1 MSFEQTKI
9 FYNLVNHFVAYGN
22 SILYD
27 AGREEKARDLAEKF
41 SKMHGAANIKK
52 VCAKA
57 NQKLKTKLYTI

>member
-9 FYNLVNHFVAYGN
+9 FHNLVNHFVAYGN

-27 AGREEKARDLAEKF
+27 VGRKEKAHNLAEKL
-41 SKMHGAANIKK
+41 SKMHGEANIKK

-57 NQKLKTKLYTI
+57 NQRLKTKLYTI